1 MFKQLTRLSID
12 ADGRYASDQELQF
25 LQDFL
30 DTAETRVSAYEKVR
44 DNEEQI
50 IHRWEA
56 QKRGLRQDTFHMGDR
71 DVTEICRR
79 DMTNVFRCS
88 ITAILFGDLDR
99 LREGLLI
106 WYQTIVR
113 AYNYTDYAK
122 ISYKVIQETITE
134 FLEPDEVA
142 LLLPAL
148 KLDHTVLSS

>member
-1 MFKQLTRLSID
+1 MFKPLTRLTID
-12 ADGRYASDQELQF
+12 ADGRYATDQELQF

-30 DTAETRVSAYEKVR
+30 DTSETRVSAYEKIR

-56 QKRGLRQDTFHMGDR
+56 QKRGLPQDTFHMGDR

-88 ITAILFGDLDR
+88 ITAILFADLDR

-113 AYNYTDYAK
+113 AYNYTEYAK
-122 ISYKVIQETITE
+122 ISYKVIQETIKE

-142 LLLPAL
+142 MLLPAL
-148 KLDHTVLSS
+148 KLDHTVLGS